1 MRLFVAVVPPE
12 PVLTDLATAVAEL
25 RRHPSVDERFRWS
38 VLAQWHLTLAFLG
51 EVDDTV
57 RPELERR
64 LARAA
69 KRHPALRLVV
79 EGGGGFGSARNA
91 RVLWAGIGGDVRPLR
106 DLARSVAAAARR
118 TGIDVN
124 EGRFRPHLTLARLPE
139 STDVRPLV
147 EVLSSYSGPPW
158 QAHNVELVQSH
169 LGQGEGR
176 RSRYET
182 VGSWPLRA
190 PADGSG

>member
-12 PVLTDLATAVAEL
+12 AVLADLAAAVDEL
-25 RRHPSVDERFRWS
+25 RLHPAVDEGFRWS

-51 EVDDTV
+51 EVDDGL
-57 RPELERR
+57 RPELDQR
-64 LARAA
+64 LGRAA
-69 KRHPALRLVV
+69 KRHPALQLAVQ
-79 EGGGGFGSARNA
+79 GGGGFGSARKA

-118 TGIDVN
+118 TGIEVS
-124 EGRFRPHLTLARLPE
+124 EGRYRPHLTLARLRE
-139 STDVRPLV
+139 STDLRPLV

-158 QAHNVELVQSH
+158 QADKLELVQSQ

-176 RSRYET
+176 RSRYES
-182 VGSWPLRA
+182 VRSWQLGGSP
-190 PADGSG
+190 